1 MKKIRYI
8 LVLVFSLIFAV
19 SCDNFEGINTNP
31 NSTDKVAPNMLAT
44 QTLKDT
50 YRFWNVNAA
59 DFLSG
64 NLFNHH
70 LIQTNNENPGQY
82 YWSYWP
88 WGSFDAYT
96 RLTDLRYM
104 VQFAEG
110 SSNESSYQGLAL
122 FLKAW
127 YGFKAT
133 LSMGD
138 VPYSE
143 VGLYYEGNV
152 RPKYDKQ
159 SDVFAEIL
167 TDLEQAAGYFGEG
180 QPFDGDIM
188 FGGDALKW
196 QKLCNAMQLKVIQT
210 MSKNATSDQK
220 ARFAQIVSSGPLMQ
234 SNNDNY
240 KLVYSAT
247 GNSDEAFPFYQNGV
261 QFREYASL
269 SKLTVD
275 ALKSMQDHRL
285 FYFADPAQKKLDEGL
300 TESDFDA
307 YVGGL
312 SSLPNTVLQPNGLAG
327 EYSLVNNR
335 YTQFMDNDPMLI
347 FTYSE
352 QCFIIAE
359 AVEEGWVSGNAQM
372 YYENGVKAQLA
383 YYMNLPHTAEY
394 VHGMAIDQTYI
405 DNYFTGNAAY
415 ATGGSKTDRL
425 HQIWVQRWLIDFFQ
439 GNGGNYEQFLRTG
452 YPVYPMDP
460 ATNLNN
466 DNKNVYPKRW
476 YYPTSEQST
485 NPDNLNKAIND
496 QFGGNDATDQVPW
509 YLK

>member
-1 MKKIRYI
+1 MKKIKFI
-8 LVLVFSLIFAV
+8 LIVIISLTFTF
-19 SCDNFEGINTNP
+19 SCDNFEEINTDP
-31 NSTDKVAPNMLAT
+31 NATTQVSSAMLAT

-82 YWSYWP
+82 YWAYWP
-88 WGSFDAYT
+88 WGSFDRYLK
-96 RLTDLRYM
+96 LTDLKAM
-104 VQFAEG
+104 SQFAEG
-110 SSNESSYQGLAL
+110 SSYEPSYKGLEL

-127 YGFKAT
+127 YGYKMT
-133 LSMGD
+133 LDMGD

-143 VGLYYEGNV
+143 AGLGAAVNY
-152 RPKYDKQ
+152 RPVYDKQ
-159 SDVFAEIL
+159 ADVFAGIL
-167 TDLEQAAGYFGEG
+167 TDLQQAAAYFGEG
-180 QPFDGDIM
+180 QAFDGDIM
-188 FGGDALKW
+188 YGGDASKW

-210 MSKNATSDQK
+210 MSKKVTDAQK
-220 ARFAQIVSSGPLMQ
+220 TRFAQIVNSGPLM
-234 SNNDNY
+234 
-240 KLVYSAT
+240 T
-247 GNSDEAFPFYQNGV
+247 GNGDNFKLNYSTNPNAIFPFYQNGV
-261 QFREYASL
+261 QFRDYASP

-275 ALKSMQDHRL
+275 ALKNLQDRRL
-285 FYFADPAQKKLDEGL
+285 FYFADPAEVQITAGK

-312 SSLPNTVLQPNGLAG
+312 SSLPNTVLQPNALAG
-327 EYSLVNNR
+327 EYSLVNYR

-359 AVEEGWVSGNAQM
+359 AIEEGWVTGDAQQ
-372 YYENGVKAQLA
+372 YYEDGVKAQLS
-383 YYMNLPHTAEY
+383 YYMNLPNTADY
-394 VHGMAIDQTYI
+394 VHGMAINQTYI
-405 DNYFTGNAAY
+405 DNYFTGEAAY
-415 ATGGSKTDRL
+415 KTGGSKQERL
-425 HQIWVQRWLIDFFQ
+425 EQIWMQRWLIDFFQ
-439 GNGGNYEQFLRTG
+439 GNGGNYPQFLRTG

-466 DNKNVYPKRW
+466 DNKNVYSKRW
-476 YYPTSEQST
+476 YFPTSEQST
-485 NPDNLNKAIND
+485 NPDNYQKAIND

-509 YLK
+509 YLQ

>member
-1 MKKIRYI
+1 MKKLKYI
-8 LVLVFSLIFAV
+8 LVLVFSLIFAA
-19 SCDNFEGINTNP
+19 SCDNFEDINTNP
-31 NSTDKVAPNMLAT
+31 NSTDQVAPNMLAT

-104 VQFAEG
+104 VQFADG
-110 SSNESSYQGLAL
+110 SSNKPSYQGLEL
-122 FLKAW
+122 FLKAM
-127 YGFKAT
+127 YGFRAT

-143 VGLYYEGNV
+143 AGLYYEGNV

-159 SDVFAEIL
+159 SEVFAGIL
-167 TDLEQAAGYFGEG
+167 TDLQQAASYFGEG
-180 QPFDGDIM
+180 QSFDGDIM
-188 FGGDALKW
+188 FGGNALKW

-210 MSKNATSDQK
+210 MSKKATADQK
-220 ARFAQIVSSGPLMQ
+220 ARFAQIVNSEPLMQ
-234 SNNDNY
+234 GNDDNY
-240 KLVYSAT
+240 KLVYSAS
-247 GNSDEAFPFYQNGV
+247 GNSDEIFPFYQNGQ
-261 QFREYASL
+261 QFREFSSP
-269 SKLTVD
+269 SKLLVD
-275 ALKSMQDHRL
+275 ALKNLQDRRL
-285 FYFADPAQKKLDEGL
+285 FYFADPAPKKIDEGL
-300 TESDFDA
+300 TESDYDA

-312 SSLPNTVLQPNGLAG
+312 SSLPNTVIQPNALAG
-327 EYSLVNNR
+327 EYSFVNNR

-359 AVEEGWVSGNAQM
+359 AIEEGWVTGNAQT

-383 YYMNLPHTAEY
+383 YYMNLPHTADY
-394 VHGMAIDQTYI
+394 VHGMAIDQSYI
-405 DNYFTGNAAY
+405 DGYFTGEAAY
-415 ATGGSKTDRL
+415 KTGGSKTDRL
-425 HQIWVQRWLIDFFQ
+425 QQIWIQRWLIDFFQ

-485 NPDNLNKAIND
+485 NPDNLNKALSE
-496 QFGGNDATDQVPW
+496 QFGGSDATDEVPW
-509 YLK
+509 YLQ

>member
-1 MKKIRYI
+1 
-8 LVLVFSLIFAV
+8 
-19 SCDNFEGINTNP
+19 
-31 NSTDKVAPNMLAT
+31 MLAS

-50 YRFWNVNAA
+50 YRFWNINAA

-64 NLFNHH
+64 NLSNHH
-70 LIQTNNENPGQY
+70 LIQTNNENPNQY
-82 YWSYWP
+82 YFSYWP

-104 VQFAEG
+104 VEFAEG
-110 SSNESSYQGLAL
+110 SSNQPSYKGLAL

-127 YGFKAT
+127 YGFNAT
-133 LSMGD
+133 LNMGD

-143 VGLYYEGNV
+143 AGLYYEGNV

-159 SDVFAEIL
+159 ADVFAGIL
-167 TDLEQAAGYFGEG
+167 TDLEQAATYFGEG
-180 QPFDGDIM
+180 YNFDGDIM

-210 MSKNATSDQK
+210 MSKKVSAEQK
-220 ARFAQIVSSGPLMQ
+220 NRFAQIVNNEPLLTG
-234 SNNDNY
+234 NADNF
-240 KLVYSAT
+240 KLVYSAS
-247 GNSDEAFPFYQNGV
+247 GNSDEIFPFYQNGA
-261 QFREYASL
+261 QFRGYASL

-275 ALKSMQDHRL
+275 VLKNLEDRRL
-285 FYFADPAQKKLDEGL
+285 FYFADPAQKKIDEGL

-312 SSLPNTVLQPNGLAG
+312 SSLPNSVLQPNGLAG
-327 EYSLVNNR
+327 EYSLVNLR

-359 AVEEGWVSGNAQM
+359 AIEEGWVSGNAQT
-372 YYENGVKAQLA
+372 YYQNGVKAQLE
-383 YYMNLPHTAEY
+383 YYKNLPNTADF
-394 VHGMAIDQTYI
+394 VHGMAIDQEYI

-415 ATGGSKTDRL
+415 ATNGSKTDRL
-425 HQIWVQRWLIDFFQ
+425 HQIWIQRWLIDFFQ
-439 GNGGNYEQFLRTG
+439 GNGGNYFQFLRTE
-452 YPVYPMDP
+452 YPEYPLDP
-460 ATNLNN
+460 TTNLNP
-466 DNKNVYPKRW
+466 DSKTTYPKRW
-476 YYPTSEQST
+476 MYPTSEQST
-485 NPDNLNKAIND
+485 NPDNYKKAIQD
-496 QFGGNDATDQVPW
+496 QFGGNDATNQVPW

>member
-1 MKKIRYI
+1 MKNLKYI
-8 LVLVFSLIFAV
+8 LIIVVSSILAV
-19 SCDNFEGINTNP
+19 SCNNFEEINTDP
-31 NSTDKVAPNMLAT
+31 NSVDHVSPNMLAA

-82 YWSYWP
+82 YWAYWP

-110 SSNESSYQGLAL
+110 SSNLTSYQGLAL

-127 YGFKAT
+127 IGFQAT

-143 VGLYYEGNV
+143 AGLYDEGNV
-152 RPKYDKQ
+152 QPKYDKQ
-159 SDVFAEIL
+159 ADVFAGVL
-167 TDLEQAAGYFGEG
+167 ADLEQAAIYFGEG
-180 QPFDGDIM
+180 YSFDGDIM

-210 MSKNATSDQK
+210 MSKQATADQIS
-220 ARFAQIVSSGPLMQ
+220 RFEQIVNSGPLM
-234 SNNDNY
+234 SGNDDNY

-247 GNSDEAFPFYQNGV
+247 GNADESFPFYQNGV

-269 SKLTVD
+269 SQLTVES
-275 ALKSMQDHRL
+275 LKNLQDRRL
-285 FYFADPAQKKLDEGL
+285 FYFADPAQVEIDGGL
-300 TESDFDA
+300 SESDFDA

-312 SSLPNTVLQPNGLAG
+312 SSLPNTVLQPNALAG

-335 YTQFMDNDPMLI
+335 YTQFQDNDPMLI

-359 AVEEGWVSGNAQM
+359 AIEEGWVSGNAQT
-372 YYENGVKAQLA
+372 YYEEGVKAQLS
-383 YYMNLPHTAEY
+383 YYMNLPNTSGY
-394 VHGMAIDQTYI
+394 VHGMAIDQAYI
-405 DNYFTGNAAY
+405 DGYFTGAAAY
-415 ATGGSKTDRL
+415 ATGGSTTDRL
-425 HQIWVQRWLIDFFQ
+425 RQIWTQRWLIDFFQ
-439 GNGGNYEQFLRTG
+439 GNGGNYVQFLRTG

-460 ATNLNN
+460 TTNLNQ

-476 YYPTSEQST
+476 YYPTSEQTT
-485 NPDNLNKAIND
+485 NPDNLLKAINE

>member
-1 MKKIRYI
+1 MKKLIYI
-8 LVLVFSLIFAV
+8 FTIVFLITAI
-19 SCDNFEGINTNP
+19 SCDNFEEINSNP
-31 NSTDKVAPNMLAT
+31 NSTDRVSPNMLAA

-64 NLFNHH
+64 NVFNKH
-70 LIQTNNENPGQY
+70 LIQTNAENPGQY
-82 YWSYWP
+82 YFAYWP

-104 VQFAEG
+104 VEFAEG
-110 SSNESSYQGLAL
+110 SSNKPSYQGLAL

-127 YGFKAT
+127 IGFHAT
-133 LSMGD
+133 LDMGD

-143 VGLYYEGNV
+143 AGLYYEGNV

-159 SDVFAEIL
+159 ADVFAGIL
-167 TDLEQAAGYFGEG
+167 ADLQQAASYFGEG
-180 QPFDGDIM
+180 QSFDGDIM
-188 FGGDALKW
+188 FEGDALKW

-210 MSKNATSDQK
+210 MSKQATAEQK
-220 ARFAQIVSSGPLMQ
+220 NRFAQIVDAGPLMQ
-234 SNNDNY
+234 SNDDNY
-240 KLVYSAT
+240 KLEYSSA
-247 GNSDEAFPFYQNGV
+247 GNSDEIFPFYQNGA
-261 QFREYASL
+261 QFRGYASL

-275 ALKSMQDHRL
+275 VLSNLQDRRL
-285 FYFADPAQKKLDEGL
+285 FYFADPAQKKIDEGL
-300 TESDFDA
+300 TESDYEA

-312 SSLPNTVLQPNGLAG
+312 SSLPNSVLQPNGLAG

-359 AVEEGWVSGNAQM
+359 AIEEGWVSGNAQTH
-372 YYENGVKAQLA
+372 YENGVKAQLV

-394 VHGMAIDQTYI
+394 VHGMAITQDYI
-405 DNYFTGNAAY
+405 NAYFTGEAAY
-415 ATGGSKTDRL
+415 KAGGSKQDRL
-425 HQIWVQRWLIDFFQ
+425 KQIWEQRWLIDFFQ
-439 GNGGNYEQFLRTG
+439 GNGGNYPQFLRTG
-452 YPVYPMDP
+452 YPEYPLDP
-460 ATNLNN
+460 STSLNS

-485 NPDNLNKAIND
+485 NPDNYKKAID
-496 QFGGNDATDQVPW
+496 EQFGGNDATDQVPW